1 MGAHTRN
8 TEQKCFRR
16 KKIGEVKLKLLR
28 EKQSREF
35 KCINITKLEVILC

>member
-1 MGAHTRN
+1 MGVHTCN

-16 KKIGEVKLKLLR
+16 KKIGELKLKLLR

-35 KCINITKLEVILC
+35 KCINIAKLEIILC